1 MTKVKDILYSTIDDI
16 GKEKILADIASN
28 IGSSQKYMDIIM
40 GACIAKLGS
49 ESYTDIS
56 HKEETI
62 ATLSEAL
69 LHFMLTVGR
78 LPSERKVSLE
88 DSVMLDVVIPN
99 LRSLKSNPFKS
110 IIVQIIKDMV
120 DLNKVSRFE
129 FLQPNYNNIWLI
141 SVKPLLITK
150 YTIYSVFPNNAGSIN
165 NYSDIILDIDNFLK
179 ESGDKSFRF
188 IH

>member
-16 GKEKILADIASN
+16 GKEKMLADIASN

-40 GACIAKLGS
+40 GACIAKLGY
-49 ESYTDIS
+49 ESYADIS

-69 LHFMLTVGR
+69 LHFMLTVRR

-179 ESGDKSFRF
+179 GSGDKSFRF